1 MFRLWGQGMERIET
15 KFEQIRRLA
24 EAGRA
29 LQIGEGSDHSHETR
43 ARLLCFD
50 RSPRCHIFVVHHLL
64 VQVTGPDIMLARK
77 QELNTQVQQI
87 FDAVLLALA
96 LFTAHLLRL
105 YSTQWFHLEKT
116 IDPFINYQWLL
127 VVIMPF
133 GPILLDLQGFYQA
146 PLTKTK
152 WKSFIQ
158 VMQTMIYLSILVS
171 AGVIF
176 LRLPLVARSVPL
188 LFILVGMVFLL
199 VKERIIIARIRRR
212 ALRGELREPILLA
225 GVPQD
230 IAALERSFSP
240 EQQMVMLI
248 ADRIDIEKQPLSD
261 LVEAMHRHA
270 VTRVIFAAGHS
281 QFNRIE
287 QAIGACEVEGVPAWL
302 VANFMQTS
310 IAKPDFDAFA
320 GRPMLV
326 FRSTPDVSWALLI
339 KGIIDRVGAF
349 LVLLI
354 FVVPMLLVAA
364 AIKLTSKGPPI
375 FRQLRA
381 GKHGKPFTMYKFR
394 SMSDDAE
401 QRHADLLPFNQM
413 SGPVFKIERDP
424 RITPFGRWLRRTS
437 IDEMPQLVNVL
448 MGDMSLVGPRPL
460 PLYEVEKFEN
470 TAQRRR
476 LSVKPGL
483 TCLWQIRGRNEVTD
497 FRDWVK
503 LDLEYIDKWSLGLDF
518 KILVRTVPAV
528 VFGLGAK

>member
-1 MFRLWGQGMERIET
+1 
-15 KFEQIRRLA
+15 
-24 EAGRA
+24 
-29 LQIGEGSDHSHETR
+29 
-43 ARLLCFD
+43 
-50 RSPRCHIFVVHHLL
+50 
-64 VQVTGPDIMLARK
+64 MLARR
-77 QELNTQVQQI
+77 QELNTQLQQI
-87 FDAVLLALA
+87 FDSFLLALA
-96 LFTAHLLRL
+96 LVGAHALRD
-105 YSTQWFHLEKT
+105 YSTDWFDLRKT
-116 IDPFINYQWLL
+116 IDPFVSYQWLL

-133 GPILLDLQGFYQA
+133 GPILLDLQGFYQS

-158 VMQTMIYLSILVS
+158 IVQAMVYLSILVS
-171 AGVIF
+171 ACVIF
-176 LRLPLVARSVPL
+176 LRLPLANRSVPL
-188 LFILVGMVFLL
+188 LFIAIATAMLL
-199 VKERIIIARIRRR
+199 IKERIITAAVRRR
-212 ALRGELREPILLA
+212 ALRGELRERVLLA

-230 IAALERSFSP
+230 IAALEESFTP
-240 EQQMVMLI
+240 EQKLLLMV
-248 ADRIDIEKQPLSD
+248 ADRIDIERQPLSE
-261 LVEAMHRHA
+261 LVEAMHKHS

-302 VANFMQTS
+302 VANFIQTS

-326 FRSTPDVSWALLI
+326 FRSTPEVSWALLI
-339 KGIIDRVGAF
+339 KGIIDRAGAF
-349 LVLLI
+349 IALVVLFI
-354 FVVPMLLVAA
+354 PMLLVALT
-364 AIKLTSKGPPI
+364 IKLTSKGPPI
-375 FRQLRA
+375 FRQQRA
-381 GKHGKPFTMYKFR
+381 GKHGEPFTMYKFR

-401 QRHADLLPFNQM
+401 MRRAELLPFNQM
-413 SGPVFKIERDP
+413 RGPVFKVPHDP
-424 RITPFGRWLRRTS
+424 RVTPFGRWLRRTS
-437 IDEMPQLVNVL
+437 IDETPQLLNVL

-503 LDLEYIDKWSLGLDF
+503 LDLEYIDQWSLGLDF